1 MANPHL
7 AEILVDGHPGLAAK
21 LLAQNA
27 FAALFAL
34 AKFIQFESMLMTP
47 G

>member
-1 MANPHL
+1 MADPHL
-7 AEILVDGHPGLAAK
+7 AEILVDGHPGLATK

-27 FAALFAL
+27 LAALFAL
-34 AKFIQFESMLMTP
+34 AKFIQCESMLMAP